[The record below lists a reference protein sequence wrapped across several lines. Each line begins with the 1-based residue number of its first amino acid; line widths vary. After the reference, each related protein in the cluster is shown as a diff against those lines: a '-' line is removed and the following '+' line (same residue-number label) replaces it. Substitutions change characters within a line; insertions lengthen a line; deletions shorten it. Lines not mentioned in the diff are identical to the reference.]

1 MGMDPPTMN
10 LVELAASVPALST
23 LVVAVKAAGLV
34 ATLESPG
41 PFTVLAPTNDAFNNL
56 PAGVLQKLLQ
66 PENKA
71 ALVQILTYH
80 VAAGNVQAGDLTN
93 GMKIK
98 TVEGSNVTAFVRG
111 SEVTFEGG
119 AKGDIA
125 KVVQANAEATN
136 GVAHVIDAVLI
147 PPATMQL
154 LIGDMKNIVE
164 TAASVPAL
172 STLVVAVKA
181 AGLVATLEGK
191 GPFTVFAPTNDA
203 FNALP
208 AGVLQKLLQPENKA
222 ELAAVL
228 TYHVVAGNVTAG
240 ELT

>member
-41 PFTVLAPTNDAFNNL
+41 PFTVLAPTNDAFNAL

-136 GVAHVIDAVLI
+136 GVAHVIDAVLL
-147 PPATMQL
+147 PPATLAALMDPPTMNL
-154 LIGDMKNIVE
+154 VE
-164 TAASVPAL
+164 LAASVPAL

-181 AGLVATLEGK
+181 AGLVATLESP
-191 GPFTVFAPTNDA
+191 GPFTVLAPTNDA

-222 ELAAVL
+222 ALVQIL
-228 TYHVVAGNVTAG
+228 TYHVAAG
-240 ELT
+240 